1 MVRSTISRPLP
12 SFSLSP
18 SILVQRIFH
27 YALSSMHA
35 RSTLVYSHCSD
46 RRRHSSFELKCS
58 YSYEDCT
65 SHLERIATFIFLHR
79 ACVCRTCCSFTFTE
93 KLWLQQED
101 ALQLS
106 CCGVP
111 THTHVRTQPAGS
123 QGKATNQTG
132 FLPPF
137 LSSAVFCSQ
146 WAKGRG
152 EGRGLPIITTLPPLP
167 SLLHV

>member
-1 MVRSTISRPLP
+1 MQEALLSIRIVPIVVGILPLNSNAAIHMKTALYTLNELRL
-12 SFSLSP
+12 SF
-18 SILVQRIFH
+18 F
-27 YALSSMHA
+27 ALC
-35 RSTLVYSHCSD
+35 V
-46 RRRHSSFELKCS
+46 
-58 YSYEDCT
+58 
-65 SHLERIATFIFLHR
+65 
-79 ACVCRTCCSFTFTE
+79 CVCRTCCSFTCTE
-93 KLWLQQED
+93 KRWLQQED